1 MNTPAPATAAT
12 TDPEGPPNPRLR
24 KELGFWS
31 LTAIGFSGI
40 MGSGWLFG
48 AQYAAQAAG
57 PASVLSW
64 LVGGAAFTLIALVLI
79 ELGAT
84 RPVAGGIVRWPFLSH
99 GPLTAAV
106 VGWSVLLATSSATAA
121 EASAITQYASHYLP
135 WLYEDGALTAPGL
148 VLSAALLA
156 LVMVLNWFGVRLFA
170 RVNFAL
176 TAIKF
181 GVPVLTLA
189 ALLASGFSQGGD
201 PVAAGGG
208 FAPYGWSAALS
219 AVATAGIIYTI
230 NGFAPTI
237 DLAAEAKDPRRDIP
251 RAVLSAIAL
260 AVLLYLGLQVAF
272 LYAVPESTVAAG
284 GWHGIDFSSPF
295 GELALLLNLGWLAA
309 LLYADAVVSPGGAL
323 LVGIAGNSRV
333 TYAMARNGMLPRR
346 VTEVHAGSGVPRAAL
361 LVNFTLALVLLVP
374 FDGWQDIIGVAGN
387 LFLLNYSVAAVSAA
401 AFRRARPDAVSGW
414 VPGMRWITP
423 LSFVVSAE
431 IIYWSEWEKLS
442 VVLPLAVLA
451 VPLFALVRGSGA
463 NYLAQLR
470 QSAWLVTYL
479 VVLFGISATG
489 GFGGT
494 GLIPAPLDTALV
506 AGVALLIYFWGARSG
521 VRHLENSAA
530 DTDEAE
536 TTD

>member
-1 MNTPAPATAAT
+1 MNSPAPPADT
-12 TDPEGPPNPRLR
+12 TSTSDGSANTPRLR

-57 PASVLSW
+57 PASLLSW

-79 ELGAT
+79 ELGAS
-84 RPVAGGIVRWPFLSH
+84 RPVAGGIVRWPFLSN
-99 GPLTAAV
+99 GPLTAGI

-148 VLSAALLA
+148 VLSAGLLA
-156 LVMVLNWFGVRLFA
+156 LVMLLNWFGVRLFA
-170 RVNFAL
+170 RVNFVL

-181 GVPVLTLA
+181 GVPVITLA

-208 FAPYGWSAALS
+208 FAPYGWTAALS

-237 DLAAEAKDPRRDIP
+237 DLAAEARDPRRDIP
-251 RAVLSAIAL
+251 RAVLTAIGL

-272 LYAVPESTVAAG
+272 LYAVPESALAG

-309 LLYADAVVSPGGAL
+309 LLYADAVISPGGAL

-333 TYAMARNGMLPRR
+333 TYAMARNGVLPKR

-361 LVNFTLALVLLVP
+361 LVNFTLALILLAP

-431 IIYWSEWEKLS
+431 IIYWSQWEKLS

-451 VPLFALVRGSGA
+451 VPLFALITKYRGVFF
-463 NYLAQLR
+463 AQLR

-479 VVLFGISATG
+479 VVLFAISALG

-494 GLIPAPLDTALV
+494 ELIPAPLDSALV
-506 AGVALLIYFWGARSG
+506 AVVALLIYFWGARSG
-521 VRHLENSAA
+521 ERHLANSAV
-530 DTDEAE
+530 DTDEQE

>member
-1 MNTPAPATAAT
+1 MNSPAPAAPPPSTSEAPA
-12 TDPEGPPNPRLR
+12 PETRLR
-24 KELGFWS
+24 KDLGFWS

-64 LVGGAAFTLIALVLI
+64 LVGGGAFTLIALVLI
-79 ELGAT
+79 ELGAS

-135 WLYEDGALTAPGL
+135 WLYEDDALTAPGVL
-148 VLSAALLA
+148 LSAALLA

-170 RVNFAL
+170 RINFAL

-181 GVPVLTLA
+181 TVPVITLV
-189 ALLASGFSQGGD
+189 ALLVSEFSDGND
-201 PVAAGGG
+201 TVNAGGG

-251 RAVLSAIAL
+251 RAVLTAIGL
-260 AVLLYLGLQVAF
+260 AVLLYLGLQLAF
-272 LYAVPESTVAAG
+272 LFAVPEGTLAAG

-333 TYAMARNGMLPRR
+333 TYAMARNGVLPQS
-346 VTEVHAGSGVPRAAL
+346 VTQVHSGSGVPRAAL
-361 LVNFTLALVLLVP
+361 LVNFLLALVLLAP
-374 FDGWQDIIGVAGN
+374 FDGWQDIIGVAGS

-451 VPLFALVRGSGA
+451 VPLFALVTKYRGA
-463 NYLAQLR
+463 YLGQLR
-470 QSAWLVTYL
+470 QSAWLITYL
-479 VVLFGISATG
+479 VVLFAISALG

-494 GLIPAPLDTALV
+494 GLIPAPVDTALV
-506 AGVALLIYFWGARSG
+506 AVVALLIYFWGARSG
-521 VRHLENSAA
+521 VRHLAGSEA
-530 DTDEAE
+530 DELAE
-536 TTD
+536 

>member
-1 MNTPAPATAAT
+1 M
-12 TDPEGPPNPRLR
+12 R
-24 KELGFWS
+24 KDLGFWS

-64 LVGGAAFTLIALVLI
+64 LVGGGAFTLIALVLI
-79 ELGAT
+79 ELGAS
-84 RPVAGGIVRWPFLSH
+84 RPVAGGIVRWPFLSN
-99 GPLTAAV
+99 GPLTAAI

-135 WLYEDGALTAPGL
+135 WLYEDDALTVPGV

-170 RVNFAL
+170 RINFAL

-181 GVPVLTLA
+181 TVPVITLV
-189 ALLASGFSQGGD
+189 ALLASGFSEGNNT
-201 PVAAGGG
+201 VSAGGG

-251 RAVLSAIAL
+251 RAVLTAIGL
-260 AVLLYLGLQVAF
+260 AVLLYLGLQLAF
-272 LYAVPESTVAAG
+272 LFAVPESTLAAG

-333 TYAMARNGMLPRR
+333 TYAMARNGVLPRS

-361 LVNFTLALVLLVP
+361 LVNFVLALVLLAP
-374 FDGWQDIIGVAGN
+374 FDGWQDIIGVAGS

-442 VVLPLAVLA
+442 VVLPLALLA
-451 VPLFALVRGSGA
+451 VPLFALVTKYRGA
-463 NYLAQLR
+463 YLGQLR

-479 VVLFGISATG
+479 VVLFVLSAVG
-489 GFGGT
+489 GFGGS
-494 GLIPAPLDTALV
+494 GLIPAPVDTILV
-506 AGVALLIYFWGARSG
+506 AVVALLIFFWGARSG
-521 VRHLENSAA
+521 VRHLESSDAEE
-530 DTDEAE
+530 DTED
-536 TTD
+536 